1 MLYFVAKVMILLR
14 IDKLHERW
22 KIMVNMQALIIASS
36 WRMLGLMISG
46 PVAFSAPVSVML
58 ISGIKGMWE
67 FFDRKLLI
75 ISSSPVI
82 GILFT

>member
-1 MLYFVAKVMILLR
+1 MLCFVAKVMILLR

-36 WRMLGLMISG
+36 WRILGLI
-46 PVAFSAPVSVML
+46 
-58 ISGIKGMWE
+58 IITGIKGMWE
-67 FFDRKLLI
+67 FFDWKLLI